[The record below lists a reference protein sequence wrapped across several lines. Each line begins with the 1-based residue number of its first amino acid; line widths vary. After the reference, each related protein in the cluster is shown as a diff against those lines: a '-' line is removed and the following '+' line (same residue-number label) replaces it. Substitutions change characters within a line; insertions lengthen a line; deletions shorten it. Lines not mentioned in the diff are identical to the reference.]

1 MAAILFF
8 TSELMALY
16 WFKLPFLKCLA
27 IIIPYGTSN
36 HYLLKCK
43 LLCTMMMMIMCH
55 PQPITPGILF
65 CHKQI
70 ISCRIYSQEGF
81 NRLPSLFHTV
91 TKNVKLRKKLL

>member
-8 TSELMALY
+8 TSELMVLH
-16 WFKLPFLKCLA
+16 WFRPPFLKRLA
-27 IIIPYGTSN
+27 IITPYRTSN

-43 LLCTMMMMIMCH
+43 LLRTMMMMIMSH

-70 ISCRIYSQEGF
+70 FWAVFI
-81 NRLPSLFHTV
+81 P
-91 TKNVKLRKKLL
+91 KKEVSTDCPRCFIQS